1 MRKYILLLFNI
12 AILLMTTGCSDC
24 GFGPDGP
31 THSVTVYIPYSNVTR
46 EGTSDGDDISDKEAD
61 ISGKEGDIT
70 DLWFFAYPIGEGK
83 GEAVV
88 RRIDINQLSSDNN
101 YRVFYCD
108 LKQGEYH
115 IYLTA
120 NIPGISIYTTED
132 QLKAKTLDFSNG
144 NLPVLGKLPLLYE
157 YKDNEDNNKL
167 NVSPNTSA
175 TITANM
181 TFVCSKVKFSLRFDN
196 TDTGFSKNS
205 FGSNRLKITS
215 ITVKDIVTKGG
226 LFDGHGNNGTQ
237 EKMLTVNDFDFNNDQ
252 WTYTDFLYLPENY
265 NKGKNTYLEI
275 KGTELTPAGNETTIT
290 HTYILPLGG
299 EAGNKSG
306 GELERGTFYDMT
318 ASITGKGKM
327 DMKINMSVFEWTLQ
341 DVYADFSQTSLWVS
355 RTGKH
360 PTKKLEDTNFDHDKK
375 TGQQILV
382 TSQYNDSIRYKT
394 NAKELSS
401 VECVSK
407 IGEKPLVLATVN
419 KQSGQILFT
428 VNPEIL
434 MGEYDGQTKGTAVVA
449 IRANNLV
456 KYIDV
461 QYNVTPF
468 LNVTPLEVEIHTHE
482 GEVQPTYTVLFETNL
497 GGITI
502 KPECLTSDNNGKV
515 EITYDK
521 ETSKGKIILQSDGN
535 AKNTWTK
542 SFTVSPSS
550 SGYDELK
557 KQVKVTVIPPLN
569 DYRIHFIALND
580 SRQVEQAHFHLLT
593 DLTELAGNKNWQAY
607 YIYLYTQYG
616 MTDKKDGNGIPNS
629 VWYFFDKKEGQDKP
643 SWPGVE
649 MKEDLE
655 NEGWKLFELST
666 KQKGWCSIVGA
677 KDKYPKTGETL
688 IMFNSGEGNNVQ
700 RYPFSMEPGV
710 PLFDFKN
717 REGWFVYDP
726 TSNLHEFFESKP
738 EIYLETFYMY
748 YPKDKDDHAINNWY
762 IQYGTDGSN
771 RQITLY
777 GKAGDEGFSYHG
789 NSSKYADWKLST
801 LKFWCVK
808 GRENKYVI
816 VKDEGKNKEY
826 GILFGGKRF
835 KGNIGYYKD
844 GSWYEG
850 TPPTTTNT
858 KQKRRTRR

>member
-46 EGTSDGDDISDKEAD
+46 EGSDTPDADAVDIQ
-61 ISGKEGDIT
+61 GKEGVIT
-70 DLWFFAYPIGEGK
+70 DLWFFAYPIGK

-88 RRIDINQLSSDNN
+88 RRIDIDQLSSDNN

-108 LKQGEYH
+108 LKQGEYK

-120 NIPGISIYTTED
+120 NIPGISIYTTEE

-144 NLPVLGKLPLLYE
+144 NLPVQGKLPLLYE
-157 YKDNEDNNKL
+157 YKNNEDNNKL
-167 NVSPNTSA
+167 EVSPNTSA

-181 TFVCSKVKFSLRFDN
+181 IFVCSKVKFSLRFN
-196 TDTGFSKNS
+196 NKTFSQNS

-215 ITVKDIVTKGG
+215 ITVKDIVNTGG
-226 LFDGHGNNGTQ
+226 LFDGKGNNGTQ
-237 EKMLTVNDFDFNNDQ
+237 EQTLTVKNEVDFNKDE
-252 WTYTDFLYLPENY
+252 WSYTDILYLPENY
-265 NKGKNTYLEI
+265 NNKKNTYLEI
-275 KGTELTPAGNETTIT
+275 KGTELTSKGDETTIT

-299 EAGNKSG
+299 VAGNKSG
-306 GELERGTFYDMT
+306 GDLERGTFYDMT

-327 DMKINMSVFEWTLQ
+327 DMDINMSVFDWTLQ

-355 RTGKH
+355 RTGKLVDSNDDS
-360 PTKKLEDTNFDHDKK
+360 KFDHDNK

-382 TSQYNDSIRYKT
+382 TSQYNDSIGYKT
-394 NAKELSS
+394 NAKEVT

-407 IGEKPLVLATVN
+407 IGKKPLVLATV
-419 KQSGQILFT
+419 QSGQILFT
-428 VNPEIL
+428 VNPAIL
-434 MGEYDGQTKGTAVVA
+434 MDDYNGQTKGTAVVA

-468 LNVTPLEVEIHTHE
+468 LNVTPLEVEINTEE
-482 GEVQPTYTVLFETNL
+482 GKQSTYAVLYETNL
-497 GGITI
+497 GGIKINETI
-502 KPECLTSDNNGKV
+502 LTSANSANKDKV
-515 EITYDK
+515 TITYP
-521 ETSKGKIILQSDGN
+521 TGTSSKGKIMLQSDGN
-535 AKNTWTK
+535 ATNTWTS

-550 SGYDELK
+550 PKYDDLK
-557 KQVKVTVIPPLN
+557 KQVKVTVIPSLN

-580 SRQVEQAHFHLLT
+580 SRTGENGAQINTGNLT
-593 DLTELAGNKNWQAY
+593 TDNKWPNCN
-607 YIYLYTQYG
+607 IYLYTQYG
-616 MTDKKDGNGIPNS
+616 MTSDNNIPQS
-629 VWYFFDKKEGQDKP
+629 VWYFFNTEGQAKP
-643 SWPGVE
+643 SWPGVS
-649 MKEDLE
+649 MSEDPE

-666 KQKGWCSIVGA
+666 DKPGWCSITGA
-677 KDKYPKTGETL
+677 KPKYPKPGETL
-688 IMFNSGEGNNVQ
+688 IMFNSGENNDYQ
-700 RYPFSMEPGV
+700 RYPYHMEPGV
-710 PLFDFKN
+710 QLFDFKN

-738 EIYLETFYMY
+738 DIHLVTFNMY
-748 YPKDKDDHAINNWY
+748 YQGNIIDNWY
-762 IQYGTDGSN
+762 IKTGTKS
-771 RQITLY
+771 LY
-777 GKAGDEGFSYHG
+777 GKANSQGFSQDVPSG
-789 NSSKYADWKLST
+789 YAGWKLST
-801 LKFWCVK
+801 LTFWCVK
-808 GRENKYVI
+808 GREYKYVI
-816 VKDEGKNKEY
+816 VKKENGQEY

-835 KGNIGYYKD
+835 KDYTGYYKD
-844 GSWYEG
+844 GSWHEG

>member
-46 EGTSDGDDISDKEAD
+46 EGSDTPDADAVDIQ
-61 ISGKEGDIT
+61 GNEGVIT
-70 DLWFFAYPIGEGK
+70 DLWFFAYPIGK

-88 RRIDINQLSSDNN
+88 RRIDIDQLSSDNN

-108 LKQGEYH
+108 LKQGEYK

-120 NIPGISIYTTED
+120 NIPGISIYTTEE

-144 NLPVLGKLPLLYE
+144 NLPVQGKLPLLYE
-157 YKDNEDNNKL
+157 YKNNEDNNKL
-167 NVSPNTSA
+167 EVSPNTSA

-181 TFVCSKVKFSLRFDN
+181 IFVCSKVKFSLRFN
-196 TDTGFSKNS
+196 NKTFSQNS

-215 ITVKDIVTKGG
+215 ITVKDIVNTGG
-226 LFDGHGNNGTQ
+226 LFDGKGNNGTQ
-237 EKMLTVNDFDFNNDQ
+237 EQTLTVKNEVDFNKDE
-252 WTYTDFLYLPENY
+252 WSYTDILYLPENY
-265 NKGKNTYLEI
+265 NNKKNTYLEI
-275 KGTELTPAGNETTIT
+275 KGTELTSKGDETTIT

-299 EAGNKSG
+299 VAGNKSG
-306 GELERGTFYDMT
+306 GDLERGTFYDMT

-327 DMKINMSVFEWTLQ
+327 DMDINMSVFDWTLQ

-355 RTGKH
+355 RTGKLVDSNDDS
-360 PTKKLEDTNFDHDKK
+360 KFDHDNK

-382 TSQYNDSIRYKT
+382 TSQYNDSIGYKT
-394 NAKELSS
+394 NAKEVT

-407 IGEKPLVLATVN
+407 IGKKPLVLATV
-419 KQSGQILFT
+419 QSGQILFT
-428 VNPEIL
+428 VNPAIL
-434 MGEYDGQTKGTAVVA
+434 MDDYNGQTKGTAVVA

-468 LNVTPLEVEIHTHE
+468 LNVTPLEVEINTEE
-482 GEVQPTYTVLFETNL
+482 GKQSTYAVWYETNL
-497 GGITI
+497 GGIKINETI
-502 KPECLTSDNNGKV
+502 LTSANSANKDKV
-515 EITYDK
+515 TITYP
-521 ETSKGKIILQSDGN
+521 TGTSSKGKIMLQSDGN
-535 AKNTWTK
+535 ATNTWTS

-550 SGYDELK
+550 PKYDDLK
-557 KQVKVTVIPPLN
+557 KQVKVTVIPSLN

-580 SRQVEQAHFHLLT
+580 SRTGENGAQINTGNLT
-593 DLTELAGNKNWQAY
+593 TDNKWPNCN
-607 YIYLYTQYG
+607 IYLYTQYG
-616 MTDKKDGNGIPNS
+616 MTSDNNIPQS
-629 VWYFFDKKEGQDKP
+629 VWYFFNTEGQAKP
-643 SWPGVE
+643 SWPGVS
-649 MKEDLE
+649 MSEDPE

-666 KQKGWCSIVGA
+666 DKPGWCSITGA
-677 KDKYPKTGETL
+677 KPKYPKPGETL
-688 IMFNSGEGNNVQ
+688 IMFNSGENNDYQ
-700 RYPFSMEPGV
+700 RYPYHMEPGV
-710 PLFDFKN
+710 QLFDFKN

-738 EIYLETFYMY
+738 DIHLVTFNMY
-748 YPKDKDDHAINNWY
+748 YQGNIIDYWY
-762 IQYGTDGSN
+762 INTGS
-771 RQITLY
+771 LY
-777 GKAGDEGFSYHG
+777 GKANSQGFSQDVPSG
-789 NSSKYADWKLST
+789 YAGWKLST
-801 LKFWCVK
+801 LTFWCVK
-808 GRENKYVI
+808 GREYKYVI
-816 VKDEGKNKEY
+816 VKKENGQEY

-835 KGNIGYYKD
+835 KDYTGYYKD
-844 GSWYEG
+844 GSWHEG

>member
-61 ISGKEGDIT
+61 ISGKEGVIT
-70 DLWFFAYPIGEGK
+70 DLWFFAYPIKGN

-108 LKQGEYH
+108 LKQGEYK

-144 NLPVLGKLPLLYE
+144 NLPVQGKLPLLYE
-157 YKDNEDNNKL
+157 YKNNEDNNKL
-167 NVSPNTSA
+167 NVSPSTSA

-181 TFVCSKVKFSLRFDN
+181 IFVCSKVKFSLRFN
-196 TDTGFSKNS
+196 NKTFSQNS

-215 ITVKDIVTKGG
+215 ITVKDIVNTGG
-226 LFDGHGNNGTQ
+226 LFDGKGNNGTQ
-237 EKMLTVNDFDFNNDQ
+237 EQTLTVKNEVDFNKDE
-252 WTYTDFLYLPENY
+252 WSYTDSLYLPENY
-265 NKGKNTYLEI
+265 NNKKNTYLEI
-275 KGTELTPAGNETTIT
+275 KGTELTSKGDETTIT

-299 EAGNKSG
+299 VAGNKSG
-306 GELERGTFYDMT
+306 GDLERGTFYDMT

-327 DMKINMSVFEWTLQ
+327 DMDINMSVFDWTLQ

-355 RTGKH
+355 RTGKLVDSNDDS
-360 PTKKLEDTNFDHDKK
+360 KFDHDNK

-382 TSQYNDSIRYKT
+382 TSQYNDSIGYKT
-394 NAKELSS
+394 NAKEVT

-407 IGEKPLVLATVN
+407 IGKKPLVLATV
-419 KQSGQILFT
+419 QSGQILFT
-428 VNPEIL
+428 VNPAIL
-434 MGEYDGQTKGTAVVA
+434 MDDYNGQTKGTAVVA

-468 LNVTPLEVEIHTHE
+468 LNVTPLEVEINTEE
-482 GEVQPTYTVLFETNL
+482 GKQSTYAVLYETNL
-497 GGITI
+497 GGIKINETI
-502 KPECLTSDNNGKV
+502 LTSANSANKDKV
-515 EITYDK
+515 TITYP
-521 ETSKGKIILQSDGN
+521 TGTSSKGKIMLQSDGN
-535 AKNTWTK
+535 ATNTWTS

-550 SGYDELK
+550 PKYDDLK
-557 KQVKVTVIPPLN
+557 KQVKVTVIPSLN

-580 SRQVEQAHFHLLT
+580 SRTGENGAQINTGNLT
-593 DLTELAGNKNWQAY
+593 TDNKWPNCN
-607 YIYLYTQYG
+607 IYLYTQYG
-616 MTDKKDGNGIPNS
+616 MTSDNNIPQS
-629 VWYFFDKKEGQDKP
+629 VWYFFNTEGQAKP
-643 SWPGVE
+643 SWPGVS
-649 MKEDLE
+649 MSEDPE

-666 KQKGWCSIVGA
+666 DKPGWCSITGA
-677 KDKYPKTGETL
+677 KPKYPKPGETL
-688 IMFNSGEGNNVQ
+688 IMFNSGENNDYQ
-700 RYPFSMEPGV
+700 RYPYHMEPGV
-710 PLFDFKN
+710 QLFDFKN

-738 EIYLETFYMY
+738 DIHLVTFNMY
-748 YPKDKDDHAINNWY
+748 YQGNIIDNWY
-762 IQYGTDGSN
+762 INTGTES
-771 RQITLY
+771 LY
-777 GKAGDEGFSYHG
+777 GKANSQGFSQDVPSG
-789 NSSKYADWKLST
+789 YAGWKLST
-801 LKFWCVK
+801 LTFWCVK
-808 GRENKYVI
+808 GREYKYVI
-816 VKDEGKNKEY
+816 VKKDGKDDSEY

-835 KGNIGYYKD
+835 KDNTGYYLN
-844 GSWYEG
+844 GWHEG
-850 TPPTTTNT
+850 TPPTS
-858 KQKRRTRR
+858 KKLKRRTRR

>member
-46 EGTSDGDDISDKEAD
+46 EGSDTPDADAVDIQ
-61 ISGKEGDIT
+61 GKEGVIT
-70 DLWFFAYPIGEGK
+70 DLWFFAYPIGK

-88 RRIDINQLSSDNN
+88 RRIDIDQLSSDNN

-108 LKQGEYH
+108 LKQGEYK

-120 NIPGISIYTTED
+120 NIPGISIYTTEE

-144 NLPVLGKLPLLYE
+144 NLPVQGKLPLLYE
-157 YKDNEDNNKL
+157 YKNNEDNNKL
-167 NVSPNTSA
+167 EVSPNTSA

-181 TFVCSKVKFSLRFDN
+181 IFVCSKVQFSLRFN
-196 TDTGFSKNS
+196 NKTFSQNS

-215 ITVKDIVTKGG
+215 ITVKDIVNTGG
-226 LFDGHGNNGTQ
+226 LFDGKGNNGTQ
-237 EKMLTVNDFDFNNDQ
+237 EQTLTVKNEVDFNKDE
-252 WTYTDFLYLPENY
+252 WSYTDILYLPENY
-265 NKGKNTYLEI
+265 NNKKNTYLEI
-275 KGTELTPAGNETTIT
+275 KGTELTSKGDETTIT

-299 EAGNKSG
+299 VAGNKSG
-306 GELERGTFYDMT
+306 GDLERGTFYDMT

-355 RTGKH
+355 RTGKLVDSNDDS
-360 PTKKLEDTNFDHDKK
+360 KFDHDNK

-382 TSQYNDSIRYKT
+382 TSQYNDSIGYKT
-394 NAKELSS
+394 NAKEVT

-407 IGEKPLVLATVN
+407 IGKKPLVLATV
-419 KQSGQILFT
+419 QSGQILFT
-428 VNPEIL
+428 VNPAIL
-434 MGEYDGQTKGTAVVA
+434 MDDYNGQTKGTAVVA

-468 LNVTPLEVEIHTHE
+468 LNVTPLEVEINTEE
-482 GEVQPTYTVLFETNL
+482 GKQSTYAVLYETNL
-497 GGITI
+497 GGIKINETI
-502 KPECLTSDNNGKV
+502 LTSANSANKDKV
-515 EITYDK
+515 TITYP
-521 ETSKGKIILQSDGN
+521 TGTSSKGKIMLQSDGN
-535 AKNTWTK
+535 ATNTWTS

-550 SGYDELK
+550 PKYDDLK
-557 KQVKVTVIPPLN
+557 KQVKVTVIPSLN

-580 SRQVEQAHFHLLT
+580 SRTGENGAQINTGNLT
-593 DLTELAGNKNWQAY
+593 TDNKWPNY
-607 YIYLYTQYG
+607 NIYLYTQYG
-616 MTDKKDGNGIPNS
+616 MTSDNNIPQS
-629 VWYFFDKKEGQDKP
+629 VWYFFNTEGQAKP
-643 SWPGVE
+643 SWPGVS
-649 MKEDLE
+649 MSEDPE

-666 KQKGWCSIVGA
+666 DKPGWCSITGA
-677 KDKYPKTGETL
+677 KPKYPKPGETL
-688 IMFNSGEGNNVQ
+688 IMFNSGKNNDYQ
-700 RYPFSMEPGV
+700 RYPYNMEPGV
-710 PLFDFKN
+710 QLFDFKN

-738 EIYLETFYMY
+738 DIHLVTFNMY
-748 YPKDKDDHAINNWY
+748 YQGNIIDNWY
-762 IQYGTDGSN
+762 INTGSKS
-771 RQITLY
+771 LY
-777 GKAGDEGFSYHG
+777 GKANSLGFSQDVPSG
-789 NSSKYADWKLST
+789 YAGWKLST
-801 LKFWCVK
+801 LTFWCVK
-808 GRENKYVI
+808 GREYKYVI
-816 VKDEGKNKEY
+816 VKKENGQEY

-835 KGNIGYYKD
+835 KDYTGYYKD
-844 GSWYEG
+844 GSWHEG

>member
-31 THSVTVYIPYSNVTR
+31 THSVTVYIPYSNTTR
-46 EGTSDGDDISDKEAD
+46 EGSDTPDADAVDIL
-61 ISGKEGDIT
+61 GKEGVIT
-70 DLWFFAYPIGEGK
+70 DLWFFAYPIKGN

-88 RRIDINQLSSDNN
+88 RRIDIDQLSSDNN

-108 LKQGEYH
+108 LKQGEYK

-144 NLPVLGKLPLLYE
+144 NLPVQGKLPLLYE
-157 YKDNEDNNKL
+157 YKNNEDNNKL
-167 NVSPNTSA
+167 NVSPSTSA

-181 TFVCSKVKFSLRFDN
+181 IFVCSKVKFSLRFN
-196 TDTGFSKNS
+196 NKTFSQNS

-215 ITVKDIVTKGG
+215 ITVKDIVNTGG
-226 LFDGHGNNGTQ
+226 LFDGKGNNGTQ
-237 EKMLTVNDFDFNNDQ
+237 EQTLTVKNEVDFNKDE
-252 WTYTDFLYLPENY
+252 WSYTDILYLPENY
-265 NKGKNTYLEI
+265 NNKKNTYLEI
-275 KGTELTPAGNETTIT
+275 KGTELTSKGDETTIT

-299 EAGNKSG
+299 VAGNKSG
-306 GELERGTFYDMT
+306 GDLERGTFYDMT

-327 DMKINMSVFEWTLQ
+327 DMDINMSVFDWTLQ

-355 RTGKH
+355 RTGKLVDSNDDS
-360 PTKKLEDTNFDHDKK
+360 KFDHDNK

-382 TSQYNDSIRYKT
+382 TSQYNDSIGYKT
-394 NAKELSS
+394 NAKEVT

-407 IGEKPLVLATVN
+407 IGKKPLVLATV
-419 KQSGQILFT
+419 QSGQILFT
-428 VNPEIL
+428 VNPAIL
-434 MGEYDGQTKGTAVVA
+434 MDDYNGQTKGTAVVA

-468 LNVTPLEVEIHTHE
+468 LNVTPLEVEINTEE
-482 GEVQPTYTVLFETNL
+482 GKQSTYAVLYETNL
-497 GGITI
+497 GGIKINETI
-502 KPECLTSDNNGKV
+502 LTSANSANKDKV
-515 EITYDK
+515 TITYP
-521 ETSKGKIILQSDGN
+521 TGTSSKGKIMLQSDGN
-535 AKNTWTK
+535 ATNTWTS

-550 SGYDELK
+550 PKYDDLK
-557 KQVKVTVIPPLN
+557 KQVKVTVIPSLN

-580 SRQVEQAHFHLLT
+580 SRTGENGAQINTGNLT
-593 DLTELAGNKNWQAY
+593 TDNKWPNCN
-607 YIYLYTQYG
+607 IYLYTQYG
-616 MTDKKDGNGIPNS
+616 MTSDNNIPQS
-629 VWYFFDKKEGQDKP
+629 VWYFFNTEGQAMP
-643 SWPGVE
+643 SWPGVS
-649 MKEDLE
+649 MSEDPE

-666 KQKGWCSIVGA
+666 DKPGWCSITGA
-677 KDKYPKTGETL
+677 KPKYPKPGETL
-688 IMFNSGEGNNVQ
+688 IMFNSGENNDYQ
-700 RYPFSMEPGV
+700 RYPYHMEPGV
-710 PLFDFKN
+710 QLFDFKN

-738 EIYLETFYMY
+738 DIHLVTFNMY
-748 YPKDKDDHAINNWY
+748 YQGNIIDYWY
-762 IQYGTDGSN
+762 INTGSKS
-771 RQITLY
+771 LY
-777 GKAGDEGFSYHG
+777 GKANSQGFSHDVPSG
-789 NSSKYADWKLST
+789 YAGWKLST
-801 LKFWCVK
+801 LTFWCVK
-808 GRENKYVI
+808 GREYKYVI
-816 VKDEGKNKEY
+816 VKKENGQEY

-835 KGNIGYYKD
+835 KDYTGYYKD
-844 GSWYEG
+844 GSWHEG

>member
-46 EGTSDGDDISDKEAD
+46 EGSDTPDADAVDIQ
-61 ISGKEGDIT
+61 GKEGVIT
-70 DLWFFAYPIGEGK
+70 DLWFFAYPIGK

-88 RRIDINQLSSDNN
+88 RRIDIDQLSSDNN

-108 LKQGEYH
+108 LKQGEYK

-120 NIPGISIYTTED
+120 NIPGISIYTTEE

-144 NLPVLGKLPLLYE
+144 NLPVQGKLPLLYE
-157 YKDNEDNNKL
+157 YKNNEDNNKL
-167 NVSPNTSA
+167 EVSPNTSA

-181 TFVCSKVKFSLRFDN
+181 IFVCSKVKFSLRFN
-196 TDTGFSKNS
+196 NKTFSQNS

-215 ITVKDIVTKGG
+215 ITVKDIVNTGG
-226 LFDGHGNNGTQ
+226 LFDGKGNNGTQ
-237 EKMLTVNDFDFNNDQ
+237 EQTLTVKNEVDFNKDE
-252 WTYTDFLYLPENY
+252 WSYTDILYLPENY
-265 NKGKNTYLEI
+265 NNKKNTYLEI
-275 KGTELTPAGNETTIT
+275 KGTELTSKGDETTIT

-299 EAGNKSG
+299 VAGNKSG
-306 GELERGTFYDMT
+306 GDLERGTFYDMT

-327 DMKINMSVFEWTLQ
+327 DMDINMSVFDWTLQ

-355 RTGKH
+355 RTGKLVDSNDDS
-360 PTKKLEDTNFDHDKK
+360 KFDHDNK

-382 TSQYNDSIRYKT
+382 TSQYNDSIGYKT
-394 NAKELSS
+394 NAKEVT

-407 IGEKPLVLATVN
+407 IGKKPLVLATV
-419 KQSGQILFT
+419 QSGQILFT
-428 VNPEIL
+428 VNPAIL
-434 MGEYDGQTKGTAVVA
+434 MDDYNGQTKGTAVVA

-468 LNVTPLEVEIHTHE
+468 LNVTPLEVEINTEE
-482 GEVQPTYTVLFETNL
+482 GKQSTYAVLYETNL
-497 GGITI
+497 GGIKINETI
-502 KPECLTSDNNGKV
+502 LTSANKDKV
-515 EITYDK
+515 TITYP
-521 ETSKGKIILQSDGN
+521 TGTSSKGKIMLQSDGN
-535 AKNTWTK
+535 ATNTWTS

-550 SGYDELK
+550 PKYDDLK
-557 KQVKVTVIPPLN
+557 KQVKVTVIPSLN

-580 SRQVEQAHFHLLT
+580 SRTGENGAQINTGNLT
-593 DLTELAGNKNWQAY
+593 TDNKWPNCN
-607 YIYLYTQYG
+607 IYLYTQYG
-616 MTDKKDGNGIPNS
+616 MTSDNNIPQS
-629 VWYFFDKKEGQDKP
+629 VWYFFNTEGQAKP
-643 SWPGVE
+643 SWPGVS
-649 MKEDLE
+649 MSEDPE

-666 KQKGWCSIVGA
+666 DKPGWCSITGA
-677 KDKYPKTGETL
+677 KDKYPKPGETL
-688 IMFNSGEGNNVQ
+688 IMFNSGENNDYQ
-700 RYPFSMEPGV
+700 RYPYHMEPGV
-710 PLFDFKN
+710 QLFDFKN

-738 EIYLETFYMY
+738 DIHLVTFNMY
-748 YPKDKDDHAINNWY
+748 YQGNIIDNWY
-762 IQYGTDGSN
+762 INTGSKS
-771 RQITLY
+771 LY
-777 GKAGDEGFSYHG
+777 GKANSQGFSQDVPSG
-789 NSSKYADWKLST
+789 YAGWKLST
-801 LKFWCVK
+801 LTFWCVK
-808 GRENKYVI
+808 GREYKYVI
-816 VKDEGKNKEY
+816 VKKENGQEY

-835 KGNIGYYKD
+835 KDYTGYYKD
-844 GSWYEG
+844 GSWHEG

>member
-46 EGTSDGDDISDKEAD
+46 EGSDTPDADAVDIQ
-61 ISGKEGDIT
+61 GNEGVIT
-70 DLWFFAYPIGEGK
+70 DLWFFAYPIGK

-88 RRIDINQLSSDNN
+88 RRIDIDQLSSDNN

-108 LKQGEYH
+108 LKQGEYK

-120 NIPGISIYTTED
+120 NIPGISIYTTEE

-144 NLPVLGKLPLLYE
+144 NLPVQGKLPLLYE
-157 YKDNEDNNKL
+157 YKNNEDNNKL
-167 NVSPNTSA
+167 EVSPNTSA

-181 TFVCSKVKFSLRFDN
+181 IFVCSKVKFSLRFN
-196 TDTGFSKNS
+196 NKTFSQNS

-215 ITVKDIVTKGG
+215 ITVKDIVNTGG
-226 LFDGHGNNGTQ
+226 LFDGKGNNGTQ
-237 EKMLTVNDFDFNNDQ
+237 EQTLTVKNEVDFNKDE
-252 WTYTDFLYLPENY
+252 WSYTDILYLPENY
-265 NKGKNTYLEI
+265 NNKKNTNLEI
-275 KGTELTPAGNETTIT
+275 KGTELTSKGDETTIT

-299 EAGNKSG
+299 VAGNKSG
-306 GELERGTFYDMT
+306 GDLERGTFYDMT

-327 DMKINMSVFEWTLQ
+327 DMDINMSVFDWTLQ

-355 RTGKH
+355 RTGKLVDSNDDS
-360 PTKKLEDTNFDHDKK
+360 KFDHDNK

-382 TSQYNDSIRYKT
+382 TSQYNDSIGYKT
-394 NAKELSS
+394 NAKEVT

-407 IGEKPLVLATVN
+407 IGKKPLVLATV
-419 KQSGQILFT
+419 QSGQILFT
-428 VNPEIL
+428 VNPAIL
-434 MGEYDGQTKGTAVVA
+434 MDDYNGQTKGTAVVA

-468 LNVTPLEVEIHTHE
+468 LNVTPLEVEINTEE
-482 GEVQPTYTVLFETNL
+482 GKQSTYAVLYETNL
-497 GGITI
+497 GGIKINETI
-502 KPECLTSDNNGKV
+502 LTSANSANKDKV
-515 EITYDK
+515 TITYP
-521 ETSKGKIILQSDGN
+521 TGTSSKGKIMLQSDGN
-535 AKNTWTK
+535 ATNTWTS

-550 SGYDELK
+550 PKYDDLK
-557 KQVKVTVIPPLN
+557 KQVKVTVIPSLN

-580 SRQVEQAHFHLLT
+580 SRTGENGAQINTGNLT
-593 DLTELAGNKNWQAY
+593 TDNKWPNCN
-607 YIYLYTQYG
+607 IYLYTQYG
-616 MTDKKDGNGIPNS
+616 MTSDNNIPQS
-629 VWYFFDKKEGQDKP
+629 VWYFFNTEGQAKP
-643 SWPGVE
+643 SWPGVS
-649 MKEDLE
+649 MSEDPE

-666 KQKGWCSIVGA
+666 DKPGWCSITGA
-677 KDKYPKTGETL
+677 KPKYPKPGETL
-688 IMFNSGEGNNVQ
+688 IMFNSGENNDYQ
-700 RYPFSMEPGV
+700 RYPYHMEPGV
-710 PLFDFKN
+710 QLFDFKN

-738 EIYLETFYMY
+738 DIHLVTFNMY
-748 YPKDKDDHAINNWY
+748 YQGNIIDNWY
-762 IQYGTDGSN
+762 INTGSKS
-771 RQITLY
+771 LY
-777 GKAGDEGFSYHG
+777 GKANSQGFSQDVPSG
-789 NSSKYADWKLST
+789 YAGWKLST
-801 LKFWCVK
+801 LTFWCVK
-808 GRENKYVI
+808 GREYKYVI
-816 VKDEGKNKEY
+816 VKKENGQEY

-835 KGNIGYYKD
+835 KDYTGYYKD
-844 GSWYEG
+844 GSWHEG

>member
-46 EGTSDGDDISDKEAD
+46 EGSDTPDADAVDIQ
-61 ISGKEGDIT
+61 GNEGVIT
-70 DLWFFAYPIGEGK
+70 DLWFFAYPIGK

-88 RRIDINQLSSDNN
+88 RRIDIDQLSSDNN

-108 LKQGEYH
+108 LKQGEYK

-120 NIPGISIYTTED
+120 NIPGISIYTTEE

-144 NLPVLGKLPLLYE
+144 NLPVQGKLPLLYE
-157 YKDNEDNNKL
+157 YKNNEDNNKL
-167 NVSPNTSA
+167 EVSPNTSA

-181 TFVCSKVKFSLRFDN
+181 IFVCSKVKFSLRFN
-196 TDTGFSKNS
+196 NKTFSQNS

-215 ITVKDIVTKGG
+215 ITVKDIVNTGG
-226 LFDGHGNNGTQ
+226 LFDGKGNNGTQ
-237 EKMLTVNDFDFNNDQ
+237 EQTLTVKNEVDFNKDE
-252 WTYTDFLYLPENY
+252 WSYTDILYLPENY
-265 NKGKNTYLEI
+265 NNKKNTYLEI
-275 KGTELTPAGNETTIT
+275 KGTELTSKGDETTIT

-299 EAGNKSG
+299 VAGNKSG
-306 GELERGTFYDMT
+306 GDLERGTFYDMT

-327 DMKINMSVFEWTLQ
+327 DMDINMSVFDWTLQ

-355 RTGKH
+355 RTGKLVDSNDDS
-360 PTKKLEDTNFDHDKK
+360 KFDHDNK

-382 TSQYNDSIRYKT
+382 TSQYNDSIGYKT
-394 NAKELSS
+394 NAKEVT

-407 IGEKPLVLATVN
+407 IGKKPLVLATV
-419 KQSGQILFT
+419 QSGQILFT
-428 VNPEIL
+428 VNPAIL
-434 MGEYDGQTKGTAVVA
+434 MDDYNGQTKGTAVVA

-468 LNVTPLEVEIHTHE
+468 LNVTPLEVEINTEE
-482 GEVQPTYTVLFETNL
+482 GKQSTYAVLYETNL
-497 GGITI
+497 GGIKINETI
-502 KPECLTSDNNGKV
+502 LTSANSANKDKV
-515 EITYDK
+515 TITYP
-521 ETSKGKIILQSDGN
+521 TGTSSKGKIMLQSDGN
-535 AKNTWTK
+535 ATNIWTS

-550 SGYDELK
+550 PKYDDLK
-557 KQVKVTVIPPLN
+557 KQVKVTVIPSLN

-580 SRQVEQAHFHLLT
+580 SRTGENGAQINTGNLT
-593 DLTELAGNKNWQAY
+593 TDNKWPNCN
-607 YIYLYTQYG
+607 IYLYTQYG
-616 MTDKKDGNGIPNS
+616 MTSDNNIPQS
-629 VWYFFDKKEGQDKP
+629 VWYFFNTEGQAKP
-643 SWPGVE
+643 SWPGVS
-649 MKEDLE
+649 MSEDPE

-666 KQKGWCSIVGA
+666 DKPGWCSITGA
-677 KDKYPKTGETL
+677 KPKYPKPGETL
-688 IMFNSGEGNNVQ
+688 IMFNSGENNDYQ
-700 RYPFSMEPGV
+700 RYPYHMEPGV
-710 PLFDFKN
+710 QLFDFKN

-738 EIYLETFYMY
+738 DIHLVTFNMY
-748 YPKDKDDHAINNWY
+748 YQGNIIDNWY
-762 IQYGTDGSN
+762 INTGSKS
-771 RQITLY
+771 LY
-777 GKAGDEGFSYHG
+777 GKANSQGFSQDVPSG
-789 NSSKYADWKLST
+789 YAGWKLST
-801 LKFWCVK
+801 LTFWCVK
-808 GRENKYVI
+808 GREYKYVI
-816 VKDEGKNKEY
+816 VKKENGQEY

-835 KGNIGYYKD
+835 KDYTGYYKD
-844 GSWYEG
+844 GSWHEG

>member
-46 EGTSDGDDISDKEAD
+46 EGSDTPDADAVDIQ
-61 ISGKEGDIT
+61 GKEGVIT
-70 DLWFFAYPIGEGK
+70 DLWFFAYPIGK

-88 RRIDINQLSSDNN
+88 RRIDIDQLSSDNN

-108 LKQGEYH
+108 LKQGEYK

-120 NIPGISIYTTED
+120 NIPGISIYTTEE

-144 NLPVLGKLPLLYE
+144 NLPVQGKLPLLYE
-157 YKDNEDNNKL
+157 YKNNEDNNKL
-167 NVSPNTSA
+167 EVSPNTSA

-181 TFVCSKVKFSLRFDN
+181 IFVCSKVEFSLRFN
-196 TDTGFSKNS
+196 NKTFSQNS

-215 ITVKDIVTKGG
+215 ITVKDIVNTGG
-226 LFDGHGNNGTQ
+226 LFDGKGNNGTQ
-237 EKMLTVNDFDFNNDQ
+237 EQTLTVKNEVDFNKDE
-252 WTYTDFLYLPENY
+252 WSYTDILYLPENY
-265 NKGKNTYLEI
+265 NNKKNTYLEI
-275 KGTELTPAGNETTIT
+275 KGTELTSKGDETTIT

-299 EAGNKSG
+299 VAGNKSG
-306 GELERGTFYDMT
+306 GDLERGTFYDMT

-355 RTGKH
+355 RTGKLVDSNDDS
-360 PTKKLEDTNFDHDKK
+360 KFDHDNK

-382 TSQYNDSIRYKT
+382 TSQYNDSIGYKT
-394 NAKELSS
+394 NAKEVT

-407 IGEKPLVLATVN
+407 IGKKPLVLATV
-419 KQSGQILFT
+419 QSGQILFT
-428 VNPEIL
+428 VNPAIL
-434 MGEYDGQTKGTAVVA
+434 MDDYNGQTKGTAVVA

-468 LNVTPLEVEIHTHE
+468 LNVTPLEVEINTEE
-482 GEVQPTYTVLFETNL
+482 GKQSTYAVLYETNL
-497 GGITI
+497 GGIKINETI
-502 KPECLTSDNNGKV
+502 LTSANKDKV
-515 EITYDK
+515 TITYP
-521 ETSKGKIILQSDGN
+521 TGTSSKGKIMLQSDGN
-535 AKNTWTK
+535 ATNTWTS

-550 SGYDELK
+550 PKYDDLK
-557 KQVKVTVIPPLN
+557 KQVKVTVIPSLN

-580 SRQVEQAHFHLLT
+580 SRTGENGAQINTGNLT
-593 DLTELAGNKNWQAY
+593 TDNKWPNCN
-607 YIYLYTQYG
+607 IYLYTQYG
-616 MTDKKDGNGIPNS
+616 MTSDNNIPQS
-629 VWYFFDKKEGQDKP
+629 VWYFFNTEGQAKP
-643 SWPGVE
+643 SWPGVS
-649 MKEDLE
+649 MSEDPE

-666 KQKGWCSIVGA
+666 DKPGWCSITGA
-677 KDKYPKTGETL
+677 KPKYPKPGETL
-688 IMFNSGEGNNVQ
+688 IMFNSGENNDYQ
-700 RYPFSMEPGV
+700 RYPYHMEPGV
-710 PLFDFKN
+710 QLFDFKN

-738 EIYLETFYMY
+738 DIHLVTFNMY
-748 YPKDKDDHAINNWY
+748 YQGNIIDNWY
-762 IQYGTDGSN
+762 INTGNKS
-771 RQITLY
+771 LY
-777 GKAGDEGFSYHG
+777 GKANSQGFSQDVPSG
-789 NSSKYADWKLST
+789 YAGWKLST
-801 LKFWCVK
+801 LTFWCVK
-808 GRENKYVI
+808 GREYKYVI
-816 VKDEGKNKEY
+816 VKKENGQEY

-835 KGNIGYYKD
+835 KDYTGYYKD
-844 GSWYEG
+844 GSWHEG

>member
-46 EGTSDGDDISDKEAD
+46 EGSDTPDADAVDIQ
-61 ISGKEGDIT
+61 GREGVIT
-70 DLWFFAYPIGEGK
+70 DLWFFAYPIGKGE

-108 LKQGEYH
+108 LKQGEYK

-144 NLPVLGKLPLLYE
+144 HLPVQGELPLLYE
-157 YKDNEDNNKL
+157 YKNNEDNNKL
-167 NVSPNTSA
+167 EVRPNTSA

-181 TFVCSKVKFSLRFDN
+181 TFVCSKVKFSLRFN
-196 TDTGFSKNS
+196 NKTFSQNS

-215 ITVKDIVTKGG
+215 LTVKNIVTTGR
-226 LFDGHGNNGTQ
+226 LFDGKGNKGTQ
-237 EKMLTVNDFDFNNDQ
+237 DKTLTVKKVDFNTTDQ
-252 WTYTDFLYLPENY
+252 WSYTDSLYLPENY
-265 NKGKNTYLEI
+265 TGKNTYIEI
-275 KGTELTPAGNETTIT
+275 KGTELTPAGDETTIT
-290 HTYILPLGG
+290 HTYQLPLGG
-299 EAGNKSG
+299 VAGNKSG
-306 GELERGTFYDMT
+306 GDLERGTFYDMT

-327 DMKINMSVFEWTLQ
+327 DMKINMSVFEWKLM

-355 RTGKH
+355 RTGKS
-360 PTKKLEDTNFDHDKK
+360 DYTNFDHDNK

-382 TSQYNDSIRYKT
+382 TSQYNDSIGYKT
-394 NAKELSS
+394 NAKEVS

-407 IGEKPLVLATVN
+407 IGENPLVLATVN

-428 VNPEIL
+428 VNPDIEIDKYN
-434 MGEYDGQTKGTAVVA
+434 GNTTGTAVVA

-468 LNVTPLEVEIHTHE
+468 LNVTPLEVEIHTEE
-482 GEVQPTYTVLFETNL
+482 GKQSTYAVLYETNL
-497 GGITI
+497 GGIKI
-502 KPECLTSDNNGKV
+502 DKESLTSANSANKDKV
-515 EITYDK
+515 TITYP
-521 ETSKGKIILQSDGN
+521 TGTSSKGKIMLQSDGN
-535 AKNTWTK
+535 ATNTWTS
-542 SFTVSPSS
+542 SFTVSPSDS
-550 SGYDELK
+550 KYDDLK
-557 KQVKVTVIPPLN
+557 KQVKVTVIPSLN

-580 SRQVEQAHFHLLT
+580 SRDGANKEHNNTGKPT
-593 DLTELAGNKNWQAY
+593 DNKWPNY
-607 YIYLYTQYG
+607 NIYLYTQYG
-616 MTDKKDGNGIPNS
+616 MTDKDKNDIPNT
-629 VWYFFDKKEGQDKP
+629 VWYFFDTNGLDSGKNY
-643 SWPGVE
+643 WPGVK
-649 MKEDLE
+649 MKVDPED
-655 NEGWKLFELST
+655 NEWQLYELSKDQPGVCKIEGT
-666 KQKGWCSIVGA
+666 KKI
-677 KDKYPKTGETL
+677 PTTGETL
-688 IMFNSGEGNNVQ
+688 IMFNSGDNDQ
-700 RYPFSMEPGV
+700 RYPYDMEPGV
-710 PLFDFKN
+710 QLFDFKN

-738 EIYLETFYMY
+738 DIHLVTFYMY
-748 YPKDKDDHAINNWY
+748 YPKTMDTIDNWY
-762 IQYGTDGSN
+762 IKTGS
-771 RQITLY
+771 TSLY
-777 GKAGDEGFSYHG
+777 GKQGNEDNVGFSTQVDPDGHAG
-789 NSSKYADWKLST
+789 WKLTS
-801 LKFWCVK
+801 LSFWCVK

-816 VKDEGKNKEY
+816 VKKENGQEY
-826 GILFGGKRF
+826 GMLFGGKSF
-835 KGNIGYYKD
+835 KSHTGYYKD

>member
-46 EGTSDGDDISDKEAD
+46 EGSDTPDADAVDIQ
-61 ISGKEGDIT
+61 GKEGVIT
-70 DLWFFAYPIGEGK
+70 DLWFFAYPIGK

-88 RRIDINQLSSDNN
+88 RRIDIDQLSSDNN

-108 LKQGEYH
+108 LKQGEYK

-144 NLPVLGKLPLLYE
+144 NLPVQGELPLLYE
-157 YKDNEDNNKL
+157 YKNNEDNNKL
-167 NVSPNTSA
+167 EVSPNTSA

-181 TFVCSKVKFSLRFDN
+181 IFVCSKVKFSLRFDN
-196 TDTGFSKNS
+196 KTFSQNS

-215 ITVKDIVTKGG
+215 ITVKDIVNTGG
-226 LFDGHGNNGTQ
+226 LFDGKGNNGTQ
-237 EKMLTVNDFDFNNDQ
+237 EQTLTVKNEVDFNKDE
-252 WTYTDFLYLPENY
+252 WSYTDILYLPENY
-265 NKGKNTYLEI
+265 NNKKNTYLEI
-275 KGTELTPAGNETTIT
+275 KGTELTSKGDETTIT

-299 EAGNKSG
+299 VAGNKSG
-306 GELERGTFYDMT
+306 GDLERGTFYDMT

-327 DMKINMSVFEWTLQ
+327 DMDINMSVFDWTLQ

-355 RTGKH
+355 RTGKLVDSNDDS
-360 PTKKLEDTNFDHDKK
+360 KFDHDNK

-382 TSQYNDSIRYKT
+382 TSQYNDSIGYKT
-394 NAKELSS
+394 NAKEVT

-407 IGEKPLVLATVN
+407 IGKKPLVLATV
-419 KQSGQILFT
+419 QSGQILFT
-428 VNPEIL
+428 VNPAIL
-434 MGEYDGQTKGTAVVA
+434 MDDYNGQTKGTAVVA

-468 LNVTPLEVEIHTHE
+468 LNVTPLEVEINTEE
-482 GEVQPTYTVLFETNL
+482 GKQSTYAVLYETNL
-497 GGITI
+497 GGIKINETI
-502 KPECLTSDNNGKV
+502 LTSANSANKDKV
-515 EITYDK
+515 TITYP
-521 ETSKGKIILQSDGN
+521 TGTSSKGKIMLQSDGN
-535 AKNTWTK
+535 ATNTWTS

-550 SGYDELK
+550 PKYDDLK
-557 KQVKVTVIPPLN
+557 KQVKVTVIPSLN

-580 SRQVEQAHFHLLT
+580 SRTGENGAQINTGNLT
-593 DLTELAGNKNWQAY
+593 TDNKWPNCN
-607 YIYLYTQYG
+607 IYLYTQYG
-616 MTDKKDGNGIPNS
+616 MTSDNNIPQS
-629 VWYFFDKKEGQDKP
+629 VWYFFNTEGQDKP
-643 SWPGVE
+643 SWPGVS
-649 MKEDLE
+649 MSEDPE

-666 KQKGWCSIVGA
+666 DKPGWCSITGA
-677 KDKYPKTGETL
+677 KDKYPKPGETL
-688 IMFNSGEGNNVQ
+688 IMFNSGENNDYQ
-700 RYPFSMEPGV
+700 RYPYHMEPGV
-710 PLFDFKN
+710 QLFDFKN

-738 EIYLETFYMY
+738 DIHLVTFNMY
-748 YPKDKDDHAINNWY
+748 YQGNIIDNWY
-762 IQYGTDGSN
+762 INTGSKS
-771 RQITLY
+771 LY
-777 GKAGDEGFSYHG
+777 GKANSQGFSQDVPSG
-789 NSSKYADWKLST
+789 YAGWKLST
-801 LKFWCVK
+801 LTFWCVK
-808 GRENKYVI
+808 GREYKYVI
-816 VKDEGKNKEY
+816 VKKENGQEY

-835 KGNIGYYKD
+835 KDYTGYYKD
-844 GSWYEG
+844 GSWHEG

>member
-46 EGTSDGDDISDKEAD
+46 EGTTDGDDISANEAD
-61 ISGKEGDIT
+61 ISGKEGNIT
-70 DLWFFAYPIGEGK
+70 DLWFFAYPIGK

-108 LKQGEYH
+108 LKQGEYK

-144 NLPVLGKLPLLYE
+144 NLPVQGKLPLLYE
-157 YKDNEDNNKL
+157 YKNNEDNNKL
-167 NVSPNTSA
+167 NVSPSTSA

-181 TFVCSKVKFSLRFDN
+181 TFVCSKVKFSLRFN
-196 TDTGFSKNS
+196 NKTFSQNS

-215 ITVKDIVTKGG
+215 LTVKNIVTTGR
-226 LFDGHGNNGTQ
+226 LFDGKGNKGTQ
-237 EKMLTVNDFDFNNDQ
+237 DKTLTVKKVDFNTTDQ
-252 WTYTDFLYLPENY
+252 WSYTDSLYLPENY
-265 NKGKNTYLEI
+265 TGKNTYIEI
-275 KGTELTPAGNETTIT
+275 KGTELTPAGDETTIT

-299 EAGNKSG
+299 VAGNKSG
-306 GELERGTFYDMT
+306 GDLERGTFYDMT

-327 DMKINMSVFEWTLQ
+327 DMKINMSVFEWKLM

-355 RTGKH
+355 RTGKS
-360 PTKKLEDTNFDHDKK
+360 DYTNFDHDNK

-382 TSQYNDSIRYKT
+382 TSQYNDSIGYKT
-394 NAKELSS
+394 NAKEVT

-407 IGEKPLVLATVN
+407 SKIGDKPLVLATV
-419 KQSGQILFT
+419 QSGQILFT
-428 VNPEIL
+428 VNPDIEIDK
-434 MGEYDGQTKGTAVVA
+434 YNKYNKNTTGTAVVA

-468 LNVTPLEVEIHTHE
+468 LNVTPLEVEIHTEETKE
-482 GEVQPTYTVLFETNL
+482 GVEQPTYAVLYETNL
-497 GGITI
+497 GGIKIPTS
-502 KPECLTSDNNGKV
+502 LTSANGGKV
-515 EITYDK
+515 KITQTGTY
-521 ETSKGKIILQSDGN
+521 KGKIMLQSDGK
-535 AKNTWTK
+535 ATNTWTK
-542 SFTVSPSS
+542 SFTVSPI
-550 SGYDELK
+550 SGYDNLK

-580 SRQVEQAHFHLLT
+580 SRENGGAHINNGKLT
-593 DLTELAGNKNWQAY
+593 DDHWPAY

-616 MTDKKDGNGIPNS
+616 MTDKKDENGIPKS
-629 VWYFFDKKEGQDKP
+629 VWYFFDKKVGQDKP

-649 MKEDLE
+649 MKVDPE

-666 KQKGWCSIVGA
+666 DKPGWCSITGA
-677 KDKYPKTGETL
+677 KPKYPKPGETL
-688 IMFNSGEGNNVQ
+688 IMFNSGENNDYQ
-700 RYPFSMEPGV
+700 RYPYHMEPGV
-710 PLFDFKN
+710 QLFDFKN

-738 EIYLETFYMY
+738 DIHLVTFNMY
-748 YPKDKDDHAINNWY
+748 YQGDIIDNWY
-762 IQYGTDGSN
+762 INTGSKS
-771 RQITLY
+771 LY
-777 GKAGDEGFSYHG
+777 GKANSQGFSKDVPSG
-789 NSSKYADWKLST
+789 YAGWKLST
-801 LKFWCVK
+801 LTFWCVK
-808 GRENKYVI
+808 GREYKYVI
-816 VKDEGKNKEY
+816 VKKENGQEY

-835 KGNIGYYKD
+835 KDYTGYYKD
-844 GSWYEG
+844 GSWHEG

>member
-46 EGTSDGDDISDKEAD
+46 EGSDTPDADAVDIQ
-61 ISGKEGDIT
+61 GNEGVIT
-70 DLWFFAYPIGEGK
+70 DLWFFAYPIGK

-88 RRIDINQLSSDNN
+88 RRIDIDQLSSDNN

-108 LKQGEYH
+108 LKQGEYK

-120 NIPGISIYTTED
+120 NIPGISIYTTEE

-144 NLPVLGKLPLLYE
+144 NLPVQGKLPLLYE
-157 YKDNEDNNKL
+157 YKNNEDNNKL
-167 NVSPNTSA
+167 EVSPNTSA

-181 TFVCSKVKFSLRFDN
+181 IFVCSKVKFSLRFN
-196 TDTGFSKNS
+196 NKTFSQNS

-215 ITVKDIVTKGG
+215 ITVKDIVNTGG
-226 LFDGHGNNGTQ
+226 LFDGKGNNGTQ
-237 EKMLTVNDFDFNNDQ
+237 EQTLTVKNEVDFNKDE
-252 WTYTDFLYLPENY
+252 WSYTDILYLPENY
-265 NKGKNTYLEI
+265 NNKKNTYLEI
-275 KGTELTPAGNETTIT
+275 KGTELTSKGDETTIT

-299 EAGNKSG
+299 VAGNKSG
-306 GELERGTFYDMT
+306 GNLERGTFYDMT

-327 DMKINMSVFEWTLQ
+327 DMDINMSVFDWTLK

-355 RTGKH
+355 RTGKLVDSNDDS
-360 PTKKLEDTNFDHDKK
+360 KFDHDNK

-382 TSQYNDSIRYKT
+382 TSQYNDSIGYKT
-394 NAKELSS
+394 NAKEVT

-407 IGEKPLVLATVN
+407 IGKKPLVLATV
-419 KQSGQILFT
+419 QSGQILFT
-428 VNPEIL
+428 VNPAIL
-434 MGEYDGQTKGTAVVA
+434 MDDYNGQTKGTAVVA

-468 LNVTPLEVEIHTHE
+468 LNVTPLEVEINTEE
-482 GEVQPTYTVLFETNL
+482 GKQSTYAVLYETNL
-497 GGITI
+497 GGIKINETI
-502 KPECLTSDNNGKV
+502 LTSANKDKV
-515 EITYDK
+515 TITYP
-521 ETSKGKIILQSDGN
+521 TGTSSKGKIMLQSDGN
-535 AKNTWTK
+535 ATNTWTS

-550 SGYDELK
+550 PKYDDLK
-557 KQVKVTVIPPLN
+557 KQVKVTVIPSLN

-580 SRQVEQAHFHLLT
+580 SRTGENGAQINTGNLT
-593 DLTELAGNKNWQAY
+593 TDNKWPKCN
-607 YIYLYTQYG
+607 IYLYTQYG
-616 MTDKKDGNGIPNS
+616 MTSDNNIPQS
-629 VWYFFDKKEGQDKP
+629 VWYFFNTEGQDKP
-643 SWPGVE
+643 SWPGVS
-649 MKEDLE
+649 MSEDPE

-666 KQKGWCSIVGA
+666 DKPGWCSITGA
-677 KDKYPKTGETL
+677 KPKYPKPGETL
-688 IMFNSGEGNNVQ
+688 IMFNSGENNDYQ
-700 RYPFSMEPGV
+700 RYPYHMEPGV
-710 PLFDFKN
+710 QLFDFKN

-738 EIYLETFYMY
+738 DIHLVTFNMY
-748 YPKDKDDHAINNWY
+748 YQGNIIDNWY
-762 IQYGTDGSN
+762 INTGSKSS
-771 RQITLY
+771 LY
-777 GKAGDEGFSYHG
+777 GKANSQGFSQNVPSG
-789 NSSKYADWKLST
+789 YAGWKLST
-801 LKFWCVK
+801 LTFWCVK
-808 GRENKYVI
+808 GREYKYVI
-816 VKDEGKNKEY
+816 VKKENGNDQEY

-835 KGNIGYYKD
+835 KDYTGYYKD
-844 GSWYEG
+844 GSWHEG

>member
-46 EGTSDGDDISDKEAD
+46 EGSDTPDADAVDIQ
-61 ISGKEGDIT
+61 GKEGVIT
-70 DLWFFAYPIGEGK
+70 DLWFFAYPIGK

-88 RRIDINQLSSDNN
+88 RRIYIDQLSSDNN

-108 LKQGEYH
+108 LKQGEYK

-120 NIPGISIYTTED
+120 NIPGISIYTTEE

-144 NLPVLGKLPLLYE
+144 NLPVQGKLPLLYE
-157 YKDNEDNNKL
+157 YKNNEDNNKL
-167 NVSPNTSA
+167 EVSPNTSA

-181 TFVCSKVKFSLRFDN
+181 IFVCSKVKFSLRFN
-196 TDTGFSKNS
+196 NKTFSQNS

-215 ITVKDIVTKGG
+215 ITVKDIVNTGG
-226 LFDGHGNNGTQ
+226 LFDGKGNNGTQ
-237 EKMLTVNDFDFNNDQ
+237 EQTLTVKNEVDFNKDE
-252 WTYTDFLYLPENY
+252 WSYTDILYLPENY
-265 NKGKNTYLEI
+265 NNKKNTYLEI
-275 KGTELTPAGNETTIT
+275 KGTELTSKGDETTIT

-299 EAGNKSG
+299 VAGNKSG
-306 GELERGTFYDMT
+306 GDLERGTFYDMT

-327 DMKINMSVFEWTLQ
+327 DMDINMSVFDWTLQ

-355 RTGKH
+355 RTGKLVDSNDDS
-360 PTKKLEDTNFDHDKK
+360 KFDHDNK

-382 TSQYNDSIRYKT
+382 TSQYNDSIGYKT
-394 NAKELSS
+394 NAKEVT

-407 IGEKPLVLATVN
+407 IGKKPLVLATV
-419 KQSGQILFT
+419 QSGQILFT
-428 VNPEIL
+428 VNPAIL
-434 MGEYDGQTKGTAVVA
+434 MDDYNGQTKGTAVVA

-468 LNVTPLEVEIHTHE
+468 LNVTPLEVEINTEE
-482 GEVQPTYTVLFETNL
+482 GKQSTYAVLYETNL
-497 GGITI
+497 GGIKINETI
-502 KPECLTSDNNGKV
+502 LNSANKDKV
-515 EITYDK
+515 TITYP
-521 ETSKGKIILQSDGN
+521 TGTSSKGKIMLQSDGN
-535 AKNTWTK
+535 ATNTWTS

-550 SGYDELK
+550 PKYDDLK
-557 KQVKVTVIPPLN
+557 KQVKVTVIPSLN

-580 SRQVEQAHFHLLT
+580 SRTGENGAQINTGNLT
-593 DLTELAGNKNWQAY
+593 TDNKWPNCN
-607 YIYLYTQYG
+607 IYLYTQYG
-616 MTDKKDGNGIPNS
+616 MTSDNNIPQS
-629 VWYFFDKKEGQDKP
+629 VWYFFNTEGQAKP
-643 SWPGVE
+643 SWPGVS
-649 MKEDLE
+649 MSEDPE

-666 KQKGWCSIVGA
+666 DKPGWCSITGA
-677 KDKYPKTGETL
+677 KDKYPKPGETL
-688 IMFNSGEGNNVQ
+688 IMFNSGENNDYQ
-700 RYPFSMEPGV
+700 RYPYHMEPGV
-710 PLFDFKN
+710 QLFDFKN

-738 EIYLETFYMY
+738 DIHLVTFNMY
-748 YPKDKDDHAINNWY
+748 YQGNIIDNWY
-762 IQYGTDGSN
+762 INTGSKS
-771 RQITLY
+771 LY
-777 GKAGDEGFSYHG
+777 GKANSQGFSQDVPSG
-789 NSSKYADWKLST
+789 YAGWKLST
-801 LKFWCVK
+801 LTFWCVK
-808 GRENKYVI
+808 GREYKYVI
-816 VKDEGKNKEY
+816 VKKENGQEY

-835 KGNIGYYKD
+835 KDYTGYYKD
-844 GSWYEG
+844 GSWHEG

>member
-46 EGTSDGDDISDKEAD
+46 EGSDTPDADAVDIQ
-61 ISGKEGDIT
+61 GKEGVIT
-70 DLWFFAYPIGEGK
+70 DLWFFAYPIGK

-88 RRIDINQLSSDNN
+88 RRIDIDQLSSDNN

-108 LKQGEYH
+108 LKQGEYK

-144 NLPVLGKLPLLYE
+144 NLPVQGELPLLYE
-157 YKDNEDNNKL
+157 YKNNEDNNKL
-167 NVSPNTSA
+167 EVSPNTSA

-181 TFVCSKVKFSLRFDN
+181 IFVCSKVKFSLRFDN
-196 TDTGFSKNS
+196 KTFSQNS

-215 ITVKDIVTKGG
+215 ITVKDIVNTGG
-226 LFDGHGNNGTQ
+226 LFDGKGNNGTQ
-237 EKMLTVNDFDFNNDQ
+237 EQTLTVKNEVDFNKDE
-252 WTYTDFLYLPENY
+252 WSYTDILYLPENY
-265 NKGKNTYLEI
+265 NNKKNTYLEI
-275 KGTELTPAGNETTIT
+275 KGTELTSKGDETTIT

-299 EAGNKSG
+299 VAGNKSG
-306 GELERGTFYDMT
+306 GDLERGTFYDMT

-327 DMKINMSVFEWTLQ
+327 DMDINMSVFDWTLQ

-355 RTGKH
+355 RTGKLVDSNDDS
-360 PTKKLEDTNFDHDKK
+360 KFDHDNK

-382 TSQYNDSIRYKT
+382 TSQYNDSIGYKT
-394 NAKELSS
+394 NAKEVT

-407 IGEKPLVLATVN
+407 IGKKPLVLATV
-419 KQSGQILFT
+419 QSGQILFT
-428 VNPEIL
+428 VNPAIL
-434 MGEYDGQTKGTAVVA
+434 MDDYNGQTKGTAVVA

-468 LNVTPLEVEIHTHE
+468 LNVTPLEVEINTEE
-482 GEVQPTYTVLFETNL
+482 GKQSTYAVLYETNL
-497 GGITI
+497 GGIKINETI
-502 KPECLTSDNNGKV
+502 LTSANSANKDKV
-515 EITYDK
+515 TITYP
-521 ETSKGKIILQSDGN
+521 TGTSSKGKIMLQSDGN
-535 AKNTWTK
+535 ATNTWTS

-550 SGYDELK
+550 PKYDDLK
-557 KQVKVTVIPPLN
+557 KQVKVTVIPSLN

-580 SRQVEQAHFHLLT
+580 SRTGENGAQINTGNLT
-593 DLTELAGNKNWQAY
+593 TDNKWPNCN
-607 YIYLYTQYG
+607 IYLYTQYG
-616 MTDKKDGNGIPNS
+616 MTSDNNIPQS
-629 VWYFFDKKEGQDKP
+629 VWYFFNTEGQAKP
-643 SWPGVE
+643 SWPGVS
-649 MKEDLE
+649 MSEDPE

-666 KQKGWCSIVGA
+666 DKPGWCSITGA
-677 KDKYPKTGETL
+677 KDKYPKPGETL
-688 IMFNSGEGNNVQ
+688 IMFNSGENNDYQ
-700 RYPFSMEPGV
+700 RYPYHMEPGV
-710 PLFDFKN
+710 QLFDFKN

-738 EIYLETFYMY
+738 DIHLVTFNMY
-748 YPKDKDDHAINNWY
+748 YQGNIIDKWY
-762 IQYGTDGSN
+762 INTGSKS
-771 RQITLY
+771 LY
-777 GKAGDEGFSYHG
+777 GKANSQGFSQDVPSG
-789 NSSKYADWKLST
+789 YAGWKLST
-801 LKFWCVK
+801 LTFWCVK
-808 GRENKYVI
+808 GREYKYVI
-816 VKDEGKNKEY
+816 VKKENGQEY

-835 KGNIGYYKD
+835 KDYTGYYKD
-844 GSWYEG
+844 GSWHEG

>member
-46 EGTSDGDDISDKEAD
+46 EGSDTPDADAVDIQ
-61 ISGKEGDIT
+61 GKEGVIT
-70 DLWFFAYPIGEGK
+70 DLWFFAYPIGK

-88 RRIDINQLSSDNN
+88 RRIDIDQLSSDNN

-108 LKQGEYH
+108 LKQGEYK

-120 NIPGISIYTTED
+120 NIPGISIYTTEE

-144 NLPVLGKLPLLYE
+144 NLPVQGKLPLLYE
-157 YKDNEDNNKL
+157 YKNNEDNNKL
-167 NVSPNTSA
+167 EVSPNTSA

-181 TFVCSKVKFSLRFDN
+181 IFVCSKVKFSLRFN
-196 TDTGFSKNS
+196 NKTFSQNS

-215 ITVKDIVTKGG
+215 ITVKDIVNTGG
-226 LFDGHGNNGTQ
+226 LFDGKGNNGTQ
-237 EKMLTVNDFDFNNDQ
+237 EQTLPVKNEVDFNKDE
-252 WTYTDFLYLPENY
+252 WSYTDILYLPENY
-265 NKGKNTYLEI
+265 NNKKNTYLEI
-275 KGTELTPAGNETTIT
+275 KGTELTSKGDETTIT

-299 EAGNKSG
+299 VAGNKSG
-306 GELERGTFYDMT
+306 GDLERGTFYDMT

-327 DMKINMSVFEWTLQ
+327 DMDINMSVFDWTLQ

-355 RTGKH
+355 RTGKLVDSNDDS
-360 PTKKLEDTNFDHDKK
+360 KFDHDNK

-382 TSQYNDSIRYKT
+382 TSQYNDSIGYKT
-394 NAKELSS
+394 NAKEVT

-407 IGEKPLVLATVN
+407 IGKKPLVLATV
-419 KQSGQILFT
+419 QSGQILFT
-428 VNPEIL
+428 VNPAIL
-434 MGEYDGQTKGTAVVA
+434 MDDYNGQTKGTAVVA

-468 LNVTPLEVEIHTHE
+468 LNVTPLEVEINTEE
-482 GEVQPTYTVLFETNL
+482 GKQSTYAVLYETNL
-497 GGITI
+497 GGIKINETI
-502 KPECLTSDNNGKV
+502 LTSANSTNKDKV
-515 EITYDK
+515 TITYP
-521 ETSKGKIILQSDGN
+521 TGTSSKGKIMLQSDGN
-535 AKNTWTK
+535 ATNTWTS

-550 SGYDELK
+550 PKYDDLK
-557 KQVKVTVIPPLN
+557 KQVKVTVIPSLN

-580 SRQVEQAHFHLLT
+580 SRTGENGAQINTGNLT
-593 DLTELAGNKNWQAY
+593 TDNKWPNCN
-607 YIYLYTQYG
+607 IYLYTQYG
-616 MTDKKDGNGIPNS
+616 MTSDNNIPQS
-629 VWYFFDKKEGQDKP
+629 VWYFFNTEGQAKP
-643 SWPGVE
+643 SWPGVS
-649 MKEDLE
+649 MKEDPE

-666 KQKGWCSIVGA
+666 DKPGWCSITGA
-677 KDKYPKTGETL
+677 KPKYPKPGETL
-688 IMFNSGEGNNVQ
+688 IMFNSGENNDYQ
-700 RYPFSMEPGV
+700 RYPYHMEPGV
-710 PLFDFKN
+710 QLFDFKN

-738 EIYLETFYMY
+738 DIHLVTFNMY
-748 YPKDKDDHAINNWY
+748 YQGNIIDNWFIN
-762 IQYGTDGSN
+762 TGSKS
-771 RQITLY
+771 LY
-777 GKAGDEGFSYHG
+777 GKANSQGFSQDVPSG
-789 NSSKYADWKLST
+789 YAGWKLST
-801 LKFWCVK
+801 LTFWCVK
-808 GRENKYVI
+808 GREYKYVI
-816 VKDEGKNKEY
+816 VKKENGQEY

-835 KGNIGYYKD
+835 KDYTGYYKD
-844 GSWYEG
+844 GSWHEG

>member
-46 EGTSDGDDISDKEAD
+46 EGSDTPDADAVDIQ
-61 ISGKEGDIT
+61 GNEGVIT
-70 DLWFFAYPIGEGK
+70 DLWFFAYPIGK

-88 RRIDINQLSSDNN
+88 RRIDIDQLSSDNN

-108 LKQGEYH
+108 LKQGEYK

-120 NIPGISIYTTED
+120 NIPGISIYTTEE

-144 NLPVLGKLPLLYE
+144 NLPVQGKLPLLYE
-157 YKDNEDNNKL
+157 YKNNEDNNKL
-167 NVSPNTSA
+167 EVSPNTSA

-181 TFVCSKVKFSLRFDN
+181 IFVCSKVKFSLRFN
-196 TDTGFSKNS
+196 NKTFSQNS

-215 ITVKDIVTKGG
+215 ITVKDIVNTGG
-226 LFDGHGNNGTQ
+226 LFDGKGNNGTQ
-237 EKMLTVNDFDFNNDQ
+237 EQTLTVKNEVDFNKDE
-252 WTYTDFLYLPENY
+252 WSYTDILYLPENY
-265 NKGKNTYLEI
+265 NNKKNTYLEI
-275 KGTELTPAGNETTIT
+275 KGTELTSKGDETTIT

-299 EAGNKSG
+299 VAGNKSG
-306 GELERGTFYDMT
+306 GDLERGTFYDMT

-327 DMKINMSVFEWTLQ
+327 DMDINMSVFDWTLQ

-355 RTGKH
+355 RTGKLVDSNDDS
-360 PTKKLEDTNFDHDKK
+360 KFDHDNK

-382 TSQYNDSIRYKT
+382 TSQYNDSIGYKT
-394 NAKELSS
+394 NAKEVT

-407 IGEKPLVLATVN
+407 IGKKPLVLATV
-419 KQSGQILFT
+419 QSGQILFT
-428 VNPEIL
+428 VNPAIL
-434 MGEYDGQTKGTAVVA
+434 MDDYNGQTKGTAVVA

-468 LNVTPLEVEIHTHE
+468 LNVTPLEVEINTEE
-482 GEVQPTYTVLFETNL
+482 GKQSTYAVLYETNL
-497 GGITI
+497 GGIKINETI
-502 KPECLTSDNNGKV
+502 LTSANKDKV
-515 EITYDK
+515 TITYP
-521 ETSKGKIILQSDGN
+521 TGTSSKGKIMLQSDGN
-535 AKNTWTK
+535 ATNTWTS

-550 SGYDELK
+550 PKYDDLK
-557 KQVKVTVIPPLN
+557 KQVKVTVIPSLN

-580 SRQVEQAHFHLLT
+580 SRTGENGAQINTGNLT
-593 DLTELAGNKNWQAY
+593 TDNKWPNCN
-607 YIYLYTQYG
+607 IYLYTQYG
-616 MTDKKDGNGIPNS
+616 MTSDNNIPQS
-629 VWYFFDKKEGQDKP
+629 VWYFFNTEGQAKP
-643 SWPGVE
+643 SWPGVS
-649 MKEDLE
+649 MSEDPE

-666 KQKGWCSIVGA
+666 DKPGWCSITGA
-677 KDKYPKTGETL
+677 KPKYPKPGETL
-688 IMFNSGEGNNVQ
+688 IMFNSGENNDYQ
-700 RYPFSMEPGV
+700 RYPYHMEPGV
-710 PLFDFKN
+710 QLFDFKN

-738 EIYLETFYMY
+738 DIHLVTFNMY
-748 YPKDKDDHAINNWY
+748 YQGNIIDNWY
-762 IQYGTDGSN
+762 INTGSKSS
-771 RQITLY
+771 LY
-777 GKAGDEGFSYHG
+777 GKANSQGFSQDVPSG
-789 NSSKYADWKLST
+789 YAGWKLST
-801 LKFWCVK
+801 LTFWCVK
-808 GRENKYVI
+808 GREYKYVI
-816 VKDEGKNKEY
+816 VKKENGQEY

-835 KGNIGYYKD
+835 KDYTGYYKD
-844 GSWYEG
+844 GSWHEG

>member
-46 EGTSDGDDISDKEAD
+46 EGSDTPDADAVDIQDKE
-61 ISGKEGDIT
+61 GVIT
-70 DLWFFAYPIGEGK
+70 DLWFFAYPIGK

-88 RRIDINQLSSDNN
+88 RRIDIDQLSSDNN

-108 LKQGEYH
+108 LKQGEYK

-120 NIPGISIYTTED
+120 NIPGISIYTTEE

-144 NLPVLGKLPLLYE
+144 NLPVQGKLPLLYE
-157 YKDNEDNNKL
+157 YKNNEDNNKL
-167 NVSPNTSA
+167 EVSPNTSA

-181 TFVCSKVKFSLRFDN
+181 IFVCSKVKFSLRFN
-196 TDTGFSKNS
+196 NKTFSQNS

-215 ITVKDIVTKGG
+215 ITVKDIVNTGG
-226 LFDGHGNNGTQ
+226 LFDGKGNNGTQ
-237 EKMLTVNDFDFNNDQ
+237 EQTLTVKNEVDFNKDE
-252 WTYTDFLYLPENY
+252 WSYTDILYLPENY
-265 NKGKNTYLEI
+265 NNKKNTYLEI
-275 KGTELTPAGNETTIT
+275 KGTELTSKGDETTIT

-299 EAGNKSG
+299 VAGNKSG
-306 GELERGTFYDMT
+306 GDLERGTFYDMT

-327 DMKINMSVFEWTLQ
+327 DMDINMSVFDWTLQ

-355 RTGKH
+355 RTGKLVDSNDDS
-360 PTKKLEDTNFDHDKK
+360 KFDHDNK

-382 TSQYNDSIRYKT
+382 TSQYNDSIGYKT
-394 NAKELSS
+394 NAKEVT

-407 IGEKPLVLATVN
+407 IGKKPLVLATV
-419 KQSGQILFT
+419 QSGQILFT
-428 VNPEIL
+428 VNPAIL
-434 MGEYDGQTKGTAVVA
+434 MDDYNGQTKGTAVVA

-468 LNVTPLEVEIHTHE
+468 LNVTPLEVEINTEE
-482 GEVQPTYTVLFETNL
+482 GKQSTYAVLYETNL
-497 GGITI
+497 GGIKI
-502 KPECLTSDNNGKV
+502 DKESLTSANSAYKDKV
-515 EITYDK
+515 TITYP
-521 ETSKGKIILQSDGN
+521 TGTSSKGKIMLQSDGN
-535 AKNTWTK
+535 ATNTWTS

-550 SGYDELK
+550 PKYDDLK
-557 KQVKVTVIPPLN
+557 KQVKVTVIPSLN

-580 SRQVEQAHFHLLT
+580 SRTGENEAQINTGNLT
-593 DLTELAGNKNWQAY
+593 TDNKWPNY
-607 YIYLYTQYG
+607 NIYLYTQYG
-616 MTDKKDGNGIPNS
+616 MTSDNNIPQS
-629 VWYFFDKKEGQDKP
+629 VWYFFNTEGQTKP
-643 SWPGVE
+643 SWPGVS
-649 MKEDLE
+649 MKEDPE

-666 KQKGWCSIVGA
+666 DKPGWCSITGA
-677 KDKYPKTGETL
+677 KPKYPKPGETL
-688 IMFNSGEGNNVQ
+688 IMFNSGKNNDYQ
-700 RYPFSMEPGV
+700 RYPSHMEPGV
-710 PLFDFKN
+710 QLFDFKN

-738 EIYLETFYMY
+738 DIHLVTFNMY
-748 YPKDKDDHAINNWY
+748 YQGNIIDNWY
-762 IQYGTDGSN
+762 INTGTGSKS
-771 RQITLY
+771 LY
-777 GKAGDEGFSYHG
+777 GKANSQGFSQDVPSG
-789 NSSKYADWKLST
+789 YAGWKLST
-801 LKFWCVK
+801 LTFWCVK
-808 GRENKYVI
+808 GREYKYVI
-816 VKDEGKNKEY
+816 VKKENGQEY

-835 KGNIGYYKD
+835 KDYTGYYKD
-844 GSWYEG
+844 RSWHEG